1 MFESTASPVTS
12 RPRALAWSV
21 ARTLPAVAVGVLF
34 VFIGYGKFDG
44 NPRRMWFQIFEQ
56 IGLGQWFRIFTGV
69 VQVSGGALML
79 LRRTRT
85 AGAALLGCT
94 MVGATIVDIVVVGSP
109 VAIVPMLLLIVI
121 LVIWVT
127 SR

>member
-1 MFESTASPVTS
+1 MIRHLP
-12 RPRALAWSV
+12 ALA
-21 ARTLPAVAVGVLF
+21 VGLLF
-34 VFIGYGKFDG
+34 IFIGYGKFDG
-44 NPRRMWFQIFEQ
+44 NPHRVWFRIFEQ

-69 VQVSGGALML
+69 VQMTGGVLMF

-94 MVGATIVDIVVVGSP
+94 MVGATIVDVAVVGSP
-109 VAIVPMLLLIVI
+109 VAIVPLFLLVVI
-121 LVIWVT
+121 LAVWVT